1 MKVIEAMDVRSY
13 VVTGGGRGVGR
24 AVVAR
29 LRSAGGH
36 VVVIEREPPEAV
48 DPDVTSDLVLG
59 DAADPAVTA
68 AAVDRACAV
77 APLAGWVNN
86 AAVFRDASLR
96 AVDPAEISAAIAANV
111 DMAVAG
117 CAAAVRAFLVAG
129 TGGAIVNV
137 SSHQARRPV
146 PGCLPYA
153 TAKAAIEGL
162 TRAVAVDHGGDGI
175 RANAVALGTIAV
187 ERYER
192 DVARRGTTWAAATAE
207 LHALG
212 RVGRPE
218 EAATAIVHLLS
229 DDASFISGVVV
240 AVDGGRA
247 ALAGE
252 P

>member
-77 APLAGWVNN
+77 APLAGRVNN

-96 AVDPAEISAAIAANV
+96 DVDPAEISAAIAANV
-111 DMAVAG
+111 DM
-117 CAAAVRAFLVAG
+117 
-129 TGGAIVNV
+129 
-137 SSHQARRPV
+137 
-146 PGCLPYA
+146 
-153 TAKAAIEGL
+153 
-162 TRAVAVDHGGDGI
+162 AVAVDHGGDGI

-192 DVARRGTTWAAATAE
+192 DVARRGTTWAATAAE

>member
-77 APLAGWVNN
+77 APLAGRVNN

-96 AVDPAEISAAIAANV
+96 DVDPAEISAAIAANV
-111 DMAVAG
+111 DM
-117 CAAAVRAFLVAG
+117 
-129 TGGAIVNV
+129 
-137 SSHQARRPV
+137 
-146 PGCLPYA
+146 
-153 TAKAAIEGL
+153 
-162 TRAVAVDHGGDGI
+162 AVAVDHGGDGI

-192 DVARRGTTWAAATAE
+192 DVARRGTTWAATTAE